1 MEEFEKAAY
10 RPKSH
15 LYRTQSPTPDSVYG
29 LQSPLSRSISPA
41 PRPKSILRLPAVL
54 RLEREGS
61 STDRGT
67 APSWEVPTTREE
79 LLERYYARICE
90 TQPRCKQIGYS
101 QPSPPRTRFLSYRLD
116 AAALL
121 VGRLTKH
128 LAKVVQKW
136 RSRAEKMR
144 TRRKRRG
151 MGSLS
156 LQLLSV
162 LGTESTDSD
171 TLDGWRSQT
180 PVSLLSRRA
189 WQQQRASERVY
200 SALFTLISRRFRLL
214 WEISRPLFI
223 KESAVLHLFATL
235 EGCLYKQLKAFF
247 THELFETPTEQ
258 YQVFRLMIKG
268 VNRMVGTLR
277 KVVLRTAY
285 RELRTANRWEHIET
299 GLWKIG
305 KFMRKKAKE
314 DFNRLRFFAE
324 VLEVVR
330 RKRKRRQALRGPLQ
344 KLFSLFSAKIA
355 DCCISGIEC
364 LREAAVHRVFS
375 LSAKKSSMRVLVKGI
390 SENVAFRLKA
400 AFRVWAMRE
409 SVSLGSDNSPLI
421 ELTEKLMS
429 RLRLDFAW
437 KSIQECSIRQ
447 RRSISKATGLLALV
461 LSGKV
466 TSRVA
471 FAWTLLKS
479 FGSDRRKF
487 PLFYLRRVL
496 ATFFDRRLSQS
507 FRCLLS
513 PPKPLVRPSKFS
525 RFAR

>member
-10 RPKSH
+10 RPTSH

-41 PRPKSILRLPAVL
+41 PRPKSILRLPVVL

-90 TQPRCKQIGYS
+90 TQP
-101 QPSPPRTRFLSYRLD
+101 SPPRTRFLSYRLD

-136 RSRAEKMR
+136 RSRAEEMR

-223 KESAVLHLFATL
+223 KESAVLHL
-235 EGCLYKQLKAFF
+235 
-247 THELFETPTEQ
+247 
-258 YQVFRLMIKG
+258 
-268 VNRMVGTLR
+268 
-277 KVVLRTAY
+277 
-285 RELRTANRWEHIET
+285 
-299 GLWKIG
+299 IG
-305 KFMRKKAKE
+305 
-314 DFNRLRFFAE
+314 
-324 VLEVVR
+324 
-330 RKRKRRQALRGPLQ
+330 
-344 KLFSLFSAKIA
+344 
-355 DCCISGIEC
+355 
-364 LREAAVHRVFS
+364 H
-375 LSAKKSSMRVLVKGI
+375 
-390 SENVAFRLKA
+390 KA
-400 AFRVWAMRE
+400 AF
-409 SVSLGSDNSPLI
+409 G
-421 ELTEKLMS
+421 
-429 RLRLDFAW
+429 
-437 KSIQECSIRQ
+437 QQ
-447 RRSISKATGLLALV
+447 
-461 LSGKV
+461 
-466 TSRVA
+466 
-471 FAWTLLKS
+471 
-479 FGSDRRKF
+479 
-487 PLFYLRRVL
+487 YL
-496 ATFFDRRLSQS
+496 
-507 FRCLLS
+507 
-513 PPKPLVRPSKFS
+513 
-525 RFAR
+525 